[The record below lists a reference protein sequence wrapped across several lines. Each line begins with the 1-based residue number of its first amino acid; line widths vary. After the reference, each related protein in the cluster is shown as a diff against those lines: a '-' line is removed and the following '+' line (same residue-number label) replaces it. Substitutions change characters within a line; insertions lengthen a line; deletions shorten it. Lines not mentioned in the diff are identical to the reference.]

1 MPRIS
6 FAVSSCEWFW
16 LAACWGLGSSLTAII
31 SCNAFCSQALV
42 CIASCQEVLLEAHN
56 LKGEQAAMY
65 SDLCCLTCMFSGLLA
80 ILLLWDVFSPWTA
93 PEVPNSC
100 KRKSQEKKK
109 KCSYWENFT
118 EISEFY
124 ASLLGLCPPVNESCS
139 VPPVFGH
146 FRASN
151 TQQAKQL
158 LMHNNEIHSHDQLIP
173 LMFGQ
178 NNN

>member
-1 MPRIS
+1 MCFHLELHQKYLI
-6 FAVSSCEWFW
+6 
-16 LAACWGLGSSLTAII
+16 LARG
-31 SCNAFCSQALV
+31 
-42 CIASCQEVLLEAHN
+42 N
-56 LKGEQAAMY
+56 L
-65 SDLCCLTCMFSGLLA
+65 
-80 ILLLWDVFSPWTA
+80 
-93 PEVPNSC
+93 
-100 KRKSQEKKK
+100 KKK
-109 KCSYWENFT
+109 KCSYWENFA
-118 EISEFY
+118 EILEFY

-139 VPPVFGH
+139 VPPAFGH

>member
-100 KRKSQEKKK
+100 KRKSQEK
-109 KCSYWENFT
+109 EMQ
-118 EISEFY
+118 
-124 ASLLGLCPPVNESCS
+124 LLGKLRRDFRVLCLPSGTLSSCEWEL
-139 VPPVFGH
+139 
-146 FRASN
+146 FRS
-151 TQQAKQL
+151 
-158 LMHNNEIHSHDQLIP
+158 SHLWTLQ
-173 LMFGQ
+173 GQ
-178 NNN
+178 